1 MNLFV
6 WTESLATG
14 NPYIDDDHHELV
26 RRINAVLEAI
36 ALQQGNPALG
46 VVVQNLIAFVD
57 EHFAREEFEMRRIQ
71 YTALEVHCQAHSD
84 LIRQLQEQL
93 DALQASQTIDQM
105 ALYKFLTWWIKD
117 HIRDLDK
124 PLATALSEAG

>member
-36 ALQQGNPALG
+36 AMQQGGPNLG
-46 VVVQNLIAFVD
+46 EAIRQLIAFVH
-57 EHFAREEFEMRRIQ
+57 EHFGREEFEMRRIQ
-71 YTALEVHCQAHSD
+71 YPALEAHSQAHAD
-84 LIRQLQEQL
+84 LIHQLQDQL

-105 ALYKFLTWWIKD
+105 AFYSFLTWWIKD

-124 PLATALSEAG
+124 PLASALSNQN